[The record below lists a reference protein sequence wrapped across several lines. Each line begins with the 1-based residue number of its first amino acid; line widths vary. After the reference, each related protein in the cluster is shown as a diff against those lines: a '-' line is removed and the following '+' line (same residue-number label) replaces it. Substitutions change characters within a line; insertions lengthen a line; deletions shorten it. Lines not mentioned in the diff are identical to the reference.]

1 MMKPPTEAIKRIL
14 PIAFAIIM
22 GLVAVGLTRQYLQQ
36 EQRKLQ
42 REWQRLSENY
52 KDPIEVVV
60 ASKDLAEGTTIEA
73 AQLKMASVPDRFV
86 QPYATRSPQDLIGKV
101 TVAPMAE
108 GEQILLNKLR
118 RPEQVPVGSTLSALT
133 PKGKRAVTIGVDTM
147 SGVGGFVRPGDTVDL
162 LWTFKL
168 PGGGGQESQVVTMAL
183 FQDVPVL
190 AVGREMLGQARQTA
204 ETGNEYPVTLALT
217 PQETSFLLFARE
229 QGRIQL
235 SLRSRLGGEGTV
247 AMPPANIN
255 SLLESQLGLK
265 AAPPRLP
272 PVKQVEIY
280 KGLKRDV
287 VVLSNQDELS
297 SPSP

>member
-1 MMKPPTEAIKRIL
+1 MKPPTEAIKRIL
-14 PIAFAIIM
+14 PIAFAITM

-52 KDPIEVVV
+52 KNPIEVVV
-60 ASKDLAEGTTIEA
+60 ASKDLAEGTTLEA
-73 AQLKMASVPDRFV
+73 TQLKMASVPDRFV

-101 TVAPMAE
+101 TIAPIAE

-118 RPEQVPVGSTLSALT
+118 RPEQVSVGSTLSALT

-168 PGGGGQESQVVTMAL
+168 PGGGGQEGQVVTMAL

-204 ETGNEYPVTLALT
+204 ETSNEYPVTLALT

-235 SLRSRLGGEGTV
+235 SLRSRLGGEGALALT
-247 AMPPANIN
+247 PANIN

-265 AAPPRLP
+265 AAPPLLP
-272 PVKQVEIY
+272 PVKKAEIY

-287 VVLSNQDELS
+287 VVLSDHDELS